1 MTNIKRLVAAIFFFL
16 CVLPIYADERYDALP
31 VCRLRAC
38 IIDGVTE
45 YPIVSA
51 KINVADTAGTVLCD
65 SVGYNS
71 YQGYRKAYEHVVFN
85 GSFPLHP
92 KYKITISAKGY
103 ESQLFD
109 VTTPADRLIDL
120 GTIAMTFPRRERRLN
135 EITVTSSKIKMVMK
149 GDTLEYDATAF
160 QLQEGSMLD
169 GLIAALPGATL
180 DDNGRITVNGRFV
193 SELLVNGRNFFS
205 GDPNVALRNLPA
217 YTVKNVQVYRK
228 EPEHLRG
235 IENRDRSNDPLVMD
249 VNLKKEYM
257 GGWIANAEGGYGSGL
272 HGGWSS
278 RWMGRLFAMYYNKY
292 SYLAIHSSAN
302 NLNDPE
308 AAGSKGQWRKPSA
321 TSGEITTKRIGIE
334 YNTDWHDQKYAG
346 VNTKLYLV
354 RQNTFNT
361 VDNLSESYLPGGN
374 TFFRSQSASWR
385 DSWQGTWYGE
395 TSRNFETFVK
405 YIWFS
410 AELKYENGKTGS
422 ELTSAQSTSM
432 LPDNFVS
439 EGSVDHINNM
449 VYLRQENSMKKE
461 HSISQSYRFS
471 STYKYNLSLSGHGS
485 IERSSGRLTDSDLIQ
500 YIHEPSLNQ
509 NILRH
514 DLSPSNHYNYTLM
527 PMWSLYVY
535 GSEPIDFYVEY
546 KFTEEFH
553 RGERSISE
561 LRDRSGTDA
570 PSMAQDWTI
579 DYANSYRT
587 SRHTWKNAINPSFSY
602 NWGSGESRD
611 YSVTFSGEAE
621 YQTRL
626 LNDYRNLQNH
636 DLKRNDWRF
645 AAKLSIGK
653 GSSWWGNGYGIEFH
667 LEQRLPDIM
676 QMLDVRDSSN
686 PLVIELGNPNLRKAT
701 DYGVSL
707 FYHKNFNNDRQT
719 FSSSLSYL
727 RTDNALARAMTYDR
741 TTGVTVWQPCN
752 INGNQRVD
760 GDFYYGIALLGQK
773 LSINNSLK
781 PRYARSADFSSDS
794 NESIRS
800 TVDNWNI
807 FNSFNANY
815 NVIKGL
821 TISARFNLNW
831 VSLHSRNG
839 LFRTFDYTDANYGIG
854 VEYTVPGGVEL
865 DTDIMAYCR
874 RGYEDP
880 TMNSTDWVWNL
891 QLSKTFGRA
900 KQFTVKAIGFDL
912 LQQLPTIKQIVNAQ
926 GRTET
931 RYNSQP
937 SYALLTL
944 AYRLDIKPQKK
955 STH

>member
-1 MTNIKRLVAAIFFFL
+1 MLQPI
-16 CVLPIYADERYDALP
+16 LPFRKILFTICLFVSFVCGATTTVDAP
-31 VCRLRAC
+31 QVCHLRTC

-45 YPIVSA
+45 YPIMSA
-51 KINVADTAGTVLCD
+51 KITVADTIGTILCD

-71 YQGYRKAYEHVVFN
+71 YQGERKAYESVVFN
-85 GSFPLHP
+85 GSIPFHP

-103 ESQLFD
+103 ETQHFD

-120 GTIAMTFPRRERRLN
+120 GTIAMNFPRRERRLN
-135 EITVTSSKIKMVMK
+135 EVTVTASKIKMVMK

-180 DDNGRITVNGRFV
+180 DDDGRITVNGRFV
-193 SELLVNGRNFFS
+193 SELLVNGRSFFS

-235 IENRDRSNDPLVMD
+235 IKNRDQTNDPLVMD

-257 GGWIANAEGGYGSGL
+257 GGWIATAEGGYGSGL
-272 HGGWSS
+272 RSEWAS

-292 SYLAIHSSAN
+292 SYFAIHSSAN

-334 YNTDWHDQKYAG
+334 YNTDWHDQKYSG

-374 TFFRSQSASWR
+374 TFFRSQAASRR

-395 TSRNFETFVK
+395 TSRNFNTFVNRV
-405 YIWFS
+405 WFS
-410 AELKYENGKTGS
+410 AELKYETGMTKS
-422 ELTSAQSTSM
+422 EMTSAQSGSM
-432 LPDNFVS
+432 LPDNFAA
-439 EGSVDHINNM
+439 EGTVDHINNM
-449 VYLRQENSMKKE
+449 VYLRQENSTKKE
-461 HSISQSYRFS
+461 HTFSQSYRFYS
-471 STYKYNLSLSGHGS
+471 SYKYNLSFNGFGS
-485 IERSSGRLTDSDLIQ
+485 VERSSGRLSGSDIIRYFQ
-500 YIHEPSLNQ
+500 EPSLDQ
-509 NILRH
+509 NILRRA
-514 DLSPSNHYNYTLM
+514 LTPSHHYNYTLV
-527 PMWSLYVY
+527 PNWSL
-535 GSEPIDFYVEY
+535 SRNKHIDFSVRYN
-546 KFTEEFH
+546 FTEEFH
-553 RGERSISE
+553 HGERSIDE
-561 LRDRSGTDA
+561 LKDAPGASA
-570 PSMAQDWTI
+570 PSMAQDWAI

-587 SRHTWKNAINPSFSY
+587 SRHTWKNSIDPSFTY
-602 NWGSGESRD
+602 KWGPGEKHD
-611 YSVTFSGEAE
+611 YSVSLSGEAE
-621 YQTRL
+621 LQARKI
-626 LNDYRNLQNH
+626 NDYRNLQNH
-636 DLKRNDWRF
+636 VLKRNDWRF
-645 AAKLSIGK
+645 AASLSIGK
-653 GSSWWGNGYGIEFH
+653 GNSWWRNGYGMEFR
-667 LEQRLPDIM
+667 LEQSLPDIM

-701 DYGVSL
+701 DYGVTL
-707 FYHKNFNNDRQT
+707 FYRKDFNNDRQT
-719 FSSSLSYL
+719 FSSSISYL
-727 RTDNALARAMTYDR
+727 RTDNALARAKTYDR
-741 TTGVTVWQPCN
+741 TTGVTVWRPCN

-760 GDFYYGIALLGQK
+760 GDFYYAIALLSGQK
-773 LSINNSLK
+773 LSITNSLN
-781 PRYARSADFSSDS
+781 PGYARSADFSSDS
-794 NESIRS
+794 DESIRS
-800 TVDNWNI
+800 EVDNWNI
-807 FNSFNANY
+807 YDSFNVNY

-839 LFRTFDYTDANYGIG
+839 LFHTFGYTDANYGIG
-854 VEYTVPGGVEL
+854 IKYTLPGGVEL
-865 DTDIMAYCR
+865 DTDFMAYTR

-880 TMNSTDWVWNL
+880 TMNSTDPVWNL

-900 KQFTVKAIGFDL
+900 KQFTVKAIGFDIL
-912 LQQLPTIKQIVNAQ
+912 GQLPTIKQVVNAQ

-937 SYALLTL
+937 SYALLTF
-944 AYRLDIKPQKK
+944 AYRLDIKPRRK
-955 STH
+955 